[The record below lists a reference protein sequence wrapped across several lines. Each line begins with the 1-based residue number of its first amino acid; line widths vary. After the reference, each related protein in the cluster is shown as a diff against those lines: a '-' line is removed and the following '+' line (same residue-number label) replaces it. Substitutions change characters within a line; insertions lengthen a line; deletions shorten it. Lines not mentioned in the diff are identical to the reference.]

1 MPTHSL
7 ASVSLCLSRVSASKE
22 GYEDVQWN
30 SSSTSH
36 PPWLRFHLGISRWQ
50 LYPRRDP
57 NMAPLTEQLAT
68 QRIVSAGVTRDL

>member
-1 MPTHSL
+1 M
-7 ASVSLCLSRVSASKE
+7 SASKE
-22 GYEDVQWN
+22 GYEDVRWN

-57 NMAPLTEQLAT
+57 NMEPLTEQLAEQLAT
-68 QRIVSAGVTRDL
+68 QRIVSAGVTPDL